1 MSRKGHFMGGGTAV
15 GPRDPTWF
23 SKGSTRRPPNDSA
36 PRPPLSTAEEAAF
49 QAFKEERESGSR
61 LIRKGEAESSK
72 KRFRKT
78 KPAKQKSGR

>member
-1 MSRKGHFMGGGTAV
+1 M
-15 GPRDPTWF
+15 
-23 SKGSTRRPPNDSA
+23 
-36 PRPPLSTAEEAAF
+36 STAEEAAF